1 MDHAGD
7 ELHALRLRNA
17 ELEALA
23 AQYERELLTVV
34 GRAEEEMRGLHLAE
48 RAVRECEEKYRALLD
63 DSRDGIVI
71 TTRDGEFVD
80 VNMAF
85 VDLVGCASKDE
96 VLGKRIQDFYANPED
111 RKRMTLILDKQGATT
126 DYEMTFRR
134 MDGSKIDTLH
144 TISVK
149 RDANGEIVG
158 YQGIMRD
165 ITDRKRAEEELRKAR
180 DELEIRVSERTAE
193 LAKANTRLLS
203 EVAERAR
210 AQTALKQSEERFR
223 AIFETARDCI
233 FIKDRS
239 LKYTL
244 VNPYMENLLQRPV
257 SQVIG
262 MTDGDLF
269 GRSVGA
275 HLREVDSR
283 VLDGEIIEEEHTRP
297 VRDTELT
304 FLDIR
309 SPMRDGAGHVIG
321 ICGISRNITERKTT
335 QPVMRF
341 EPDHYPSPAMRSTLE
356 AAMLAARTDSII
368 LLTGESGT
376 GKDRLAGYVHNNSG
390 RAGGP
395 FYTMNCAAIAAEL
408 AESELFGHEP
418 GAFTGANRRKRGR
431 FELAEGGTL
440 LLNEIGELSLPLQA
454 KLLTFLDTRSFT
466 RVGGEKRIRVNAR
479 LMAATN
485 RDLEKEVSERRFR
498 QDLFF
503 RLNVFSIRVP
513 RLRDRTE
520 DIPVLVREILTQLS
534 SEMQLPSVPDMSSSA
549 MRRLKEYS
557 WPGNVRELR
566 NVLERGLILSRG
578 GPLTLDHL
586 GLAGRMKDER
596 SLTVTFPQGRSL
608 TDLLEEIERTFIEEA
623 LERAGGTKQEAAS
636 LLGVS
641 RYVLKR
647 HMRKLGVRYRPNP

>member
-1 MDHAGD
+1 MDHVSD
-7 ELHALRLRNA
+7 DMHALRLRNA
-17 ELEALA
+17 ELEALV
-23 AQYERELLTVV
+23 AQYELELLTLA
-34 GRAEEEMRGLHLAE
+34 GGSEEEMRRLERAE
-48 RAVRECEEKYRALLD
+48 RILRENEEKYRALLD

-80 VNMAF
+80 VNLAF
-85 VDLVGCASKDE
+85 VDLVGCASKNE
-96 VLGKRIQDFYANPED
+96 VLGKKIQDFYANPGD
-111 RKRMTLILDKQGATT
+111 RRRMRVLLDKRGATT
-126 DYEMTFRR
+126 DYEMAFRR
-134 MDGSKIDTLH
+134 IDGSKIDTLH

-149 RDANGEIVG
+149 TDANGEIIG

-165 ITDRKRAEEELRKAR
+165 ITDRKRADEELRKAR

-193 LAKANTRLLS
+193 LAKANTKLRS
-203 EVAERAR
+203 EIAERAR
-210 AQTALKQSEERFR
+210 AQMALKQSEERFR

-239 LKYTL
+239 LRYTL
-244 VNPYMENLLQRPV
+244 VNPYMENLLGKPV

-262 MTDGDLF
+262 MTDEDLF

-283 VLDGEIIEEEHTRP
+283 VLDGDIIEEEHTRP

-309 SPMRDGAGHVIG
+309 SPMRDSTGHVVG
-321 ICGISRNITERKTT
+321 ICGISRNITERKAT
-335 QPVMRF
+335 QPVVRYK
-341 EPDHYPSPAMRSTLE
+341 PDHYPAIAMRSALE

-376 GKDRLAGYVHNNSG
+376 GKDRLAGYVHNNSS

-395 FYTMNCAAIAAEL
+395 FYTMNCAAIAPDL

-440 LLNEIGELSLPLQA
+440 LLNEIGELPLPLQA

-466 RVGGEKRIRVNAR
+466 RVGGENRIRVNAR
-479 LMAATN
+479 LIAATN
-485 RDLEKEVSERRFR
+485 RDLEKEVSENRFR
-498 QDLFF
+498 QDLFY

-513 RLRDRTE
+513 RLRDRTD

-534 SEMQLPSVPDMSSSA
+534 SEMQLPSVPDVGSSA

-586 GLAGRMKDER
+586 GLVGKAKDER
-596 SLTVTFPQGRSL
+596 SVTVGFPQGRSL
-608 TDLLEEIERTFIEEA
+608 IELLEEIERTFLEEA
-623 LERAGGTKQEAAS
+623 LERAGGTKQEAAR

-647 HMRKLGVRYRPNP
+647 HMRKLGVRYRPTP

>member
-1 MDHAGD
+1 M
-7 ELHALRLRNA
+7 
-17 ELEALA
+17 LE
-23 AQYERELLTVV
+23 
-34 GRAEEEMRGLHLAE
+34 G
-48 RAVRECEEKYRALLD
+48 EEKYRALLD

-80 VNMAF
+80 VNQAF
-85 VDLVGCASKDE
+85 VDLVGCASKNE

-111 RKRMTLILDKQGATT
+111 RKLMRVLLQKRGATT
-126 DYEMTFRR
+126 DYEMAFRKI
-134 MDGSKIDTLH
+134 DGSKIDTLH
-144 TISVK
+144 TISLK
-149 RDANGEIVG
+149 TDANGEIVG

-165 ITDRKRAEEELRKAR
+165 ITDRKRADEELRKAR
-180 DELEIRVSERTAE
+180 DELEIRVSERTSE
-193 LAKANTRLLS
+193 LAKANTRLRS

-210 AQTALKQSEERFR
+210 AQMALKQSEERFR

-244 VNPYMENLLQRPV
+244 VNPYMEYLLERPV

-262 MTDGDLF
+262 MTDEDLF
-269 GRSVGA
+269 GRAVGA
-275 HLREVDSR
+275 HLTEVDSR
-283 VLDGEIIEEEHTRP
+283 VLDGEIIEEEHTRT

-309 SPMRDGAGHVIG
+309 SPMRDSRGHVIG

-335 QPVMRF
+335 QPVMLF
-341 EPDHYPSPAMRSTLE
+341 EPDHYPSIEMRSALE
-356 AAMLAARTDSII
+356 DATLAARTDSII

-376 GKDRLAGYVHNNSG
+376 GKDHLAGYVHNNSS

-395 FYTMNCAAIAAEL
+395 FYTMNCAAIAPDL
-408 AESELFGHEP
+408 AESEMFGHEP

-479 LMAATN
+479 LIAATN
-485 RDLEKEVSERRFR
+485 RDLEKEVSDRRFR
-498 QDLFF
+498 KDLFY

-513 RLRDRTE
+513 RLRDRID

-534 SEMQLPSVPDMSSSA
+534 SEMQLASVPDMSSSA
-549 MRRLKEYS
+549 MRRLMEYS

-566 NVLERGLILSRG
+566 NVLERGVILSRG

-586 GLAGRMKDER
+586 DLVGKAKDGR
-596 SLTVTFPQGRSL
+596 SITVTFPQGRSL
-608 TDLLEEIERTFIEEA
+608 TEILEEIERTFIEEA
-623 LERAGGTKQEAAS
+623 LERAWGKKQEAAR

-641 RYVLKR
+641 RYALNR
-647 HMRKLGVRYRPNP
+647 HMQKLGVRYRPKT